1 MALILPVNSTGD
13 RRIQVLLGNNLLS
26 IRTYWNPTVPSWY
39 MDLYGPNGLP
49 ITLGLALVPV
59 ANVLESQKNL
69 TRVFGQ
75 FRIFTLDGGENNT
88 EDSLGRTAK
97 LWWFAPGEWE
107 AAEAEQELDVE
118 LPFDVRSMYQPAPP
132 APPALTLDGTWIL
145 DGTYYLNGQ
154 KVPVEETP

>member
-13 RRIQVLLGNNLLS
+13 RRIQVLLGSNLLS
-26 IRTYWNPTVPSWY
+26 IRTYWDPTVPAWY
-39 MDLYGPNGLP
+39 MDIYGPNGLP
-49 ITLGLALVPV
+49 IREGLALVPV
-59 ANVLESQKNL
+59 VNVLAPYPDL

-107 AAEAEQELDVE
+107 ANEIESEFMTE
-118 LPFDVRSMYQPAPP
+118 LPFDVRDMYTQPPP
-132 APPALTLDGTWIL
+132 EPPLLVLDGSWML

-154 KVPVEETP
+154 KVPVE

>member
-13 RRIQVLLGNNLLS
+13 RRIQVLLGSNLLS

-39 MDLYGPNGLP
+39 MDIYGPNGLP
-49 ITLGLALVPV
+49 IAEGLALVPV
-59 ANVLESQKNL
+59 VNVLASQPNL

-107 AAEAEQELDVE
+107 ANEIESDFLTE
-118 LPFDVRSMYQPAPP
+118 LPFDVRAMYAPPPP
-132 APPALTLDGTWIL
+132 APPLLTLDGSWFL
-145 DGTYYLNGQ
+145 DGEFNLNG
-154 KVPVEETP
+154 KKISA